1 MLIPRYLLPLALCLA
16 VALPAQASEPV
27 ATDEQGNTFH
37 LDTAGMH
44 RKGYVVY
51 VWTLKNLARADAEGA
66 LSIRTQVEFDC
77 RFRQTRSMWETL
89 YGDRNEAGTVIRSGM
104 VTRPEWVPVVAGS
117 PQDALLDQAC
127 RSIMR

>member
-1 MLIPRYLLPLALCLA
+1 MLILRYVLSFALCAA
-16 VALPAQASEPV
+16 VALPARASEPV
-27 ATDEQGNTFH
+27 ATDAQGNTFH

-51 VWTLKNLARADAEGA
+51 VWTVKNLAQADANGA

-89 YGDRNEAGTVIRSGM
+89 YRERDEAGAVLRSGM
-104 VTRPEWVPVVAGS
+104 VARPEWVPVVAGS
-117 PQDALLDQAC
+117 PEDALLEQAC